1 MGNASIFAAPHDCYP
16 CKGED
21 RWCAIAV
28 ENDEQWAA
36 LAQILGGEIGADQ
49 RFKTVA
55 GRLEH
60 RNELNRI
67 VERWTWERDA
77 FEIMDRLQRA
87 GVPCGVAQT
96 GADVTADPHLVER
109 GFIVGVDNERIGRV
123 VLPNFPL
130 RFANARMTRR
140 WQFPVLGRDTEA
152 VLRDV
157 VGYSDEKIAA
167 LFVNGVLE

>member
-1 MGNASIFAAPHDCYP
+1 
-16 CKGED
+16 
-21 RWCAIAV
+21 
-28 ENDEQWAA
+28 
-36 LAQILGGEIGADQ
+36 
-49 RFKTVA
+49 
-55 GRLEH
+55 
-60 RNELNRI
+60 
-67 VERWTWERDA
+67 
-77 FEIMDRLQRA
+77 MDRLQRC

-140 WQFPVLGRDTEA
+140 WEFPVLGRDTEA

-157 VGYSDEKIAA
+157 VGYDAETIA
-167 LFVNGVLE
+167 VHKRDGVLE

>member
-1 MGNASIFAAPHDCYP
+1 
-16 CKGED
+16 
-21 RWCAIAV
+21 
-28 ENDEQWAA
+28 
-36 LAQILGGEIGADQ
+36 
-49 RFKTVA
+49 
-55 GRLEH
+55 
-60 RNELNRI
+60 LNRI
-67 VERWTWERDA
+67 VERWTRDRDA

-109 GFIVGVDNERIGRV
+109 GFIVGVENERVGRV

-140 WQFPVLGRDTEA
+140 WEFPVLGRDTEA

-157 VGYSDEKIAA
+157 VGYDAETIAA
-167 LFVNGVLE
+167 HKRDGVLE